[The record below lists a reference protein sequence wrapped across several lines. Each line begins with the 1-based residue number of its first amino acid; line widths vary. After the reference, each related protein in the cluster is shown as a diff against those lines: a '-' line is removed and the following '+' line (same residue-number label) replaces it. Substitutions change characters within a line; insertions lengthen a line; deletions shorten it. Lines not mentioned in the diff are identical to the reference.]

1 MLKQQTIDIIKSTVP
16 VLEVHGGAIT
26 ETFYRN
32 LLTDHKEL
40 LNIFNHTNQQKGR
53 QPRALANTV
62 YAAAVHIDNLE
73 AILPV
78 VVGIGHKH
86 RSLGILAEH
95 YPIVGEYLLKAIK
108 EVLGD
113 AATDDIINAW
123 GEAYGVIADIFISI
137 EEDLYKKEEARGGW
151 RLFKPFTVTKVEK
164 ESEIISSFYLTPA
177 DGETLPEAIP
187 GQYISVRTKVPG
199 EQYAMIRQYTVT
211 AVTDNNEYR
220 ISVKREAGNPDGKFS
235 NFLHDHA
242 QAGFE
247 LEVSSPAGEFTLDA
261 GTNDVLF
268 ISGGVGV
275 TPLYR
280 MLNAAT
286 GRQTAFIQCAH
297 NAKVAAFTEQIEAKA
312 DRYVTVFSDERSQ
325 ITKEDI
331 ANVLTSDATIYVCG
345 PVAFM
350 QNVIEQLHDLG
361 VDDSRIRYEFF
372 GPAMAM

>member
-1 MLKQQTIDIIKSTVP
+1 MLKQQTIDIIKATVP
-16 VLEVHGGAIT
+16 VLEVHGETIT
-26 ETFYRN
+26 KTFYRN
-32 LLTDHKEL
+32 LLNDHKEL
-40 LNIFNHTNQQKGR
+40 LNIFNHTNQEKGR

-62 YAAAVHIDNLE
+62 YAAAVHIENLE

-78 VVGIGHKH
+78 VMGIAHKH

-113 AATDDIINAW
+113 AATEDILGAW
-123 GEAYGVIADIFISI
+123 GEAYGVIADIFISV

-164 ESEIISSFYLTPA
+164 ESDIITSFYVSPV
-177 DGETLPEAIP
+177 DGAALPEAAP
-187 GQYISVRTKVPG
+187 GQYISVRTKAEG
-199 EQYAMIRQYTVT
+199 AEYAMIRQYTVT
-211 AVTDNNEYR
+211 EVTENNEYR
-220 ISVKREAGNPDGKFS
+220 ISVKREASTPKGKFS
-235 NFLHDHA
+235 NFLHD
-242 QAGFE
+242 QVSEGF
-247 LEVSSPAGEFTLDA
+247 LVDVSSPAGLFTLEE

-268 ISGGVGV
+268 IAGGVGV

-280 MLNAAT
+280 MLNASE
-286 GRQTAFIQCAH
+286 GRQTAFIQCAN

-312 DRYVTVFSDERSQ
+312 DRYVTIYSDERAQ

-331 ANVLTSDATIYVCG
+331 ANVLTTDATVYVCG

-361 VDDSRIRYEFF
+361 VSDDRIRYEFF
-372 GPAMAM
+372 GPAIAM